1 MKNFTSFH
9 SIRRWLALS
18 VWVLCVTGLSAQVR
32 TIRGN
37 ISLSDG
43 EPIIGATIRV
53 DNAPERGAVTDISG
67 NFSLNAARG
76 ESLRISYTGHTTQ
89 VIVLGDEVT
98 GEDIVAIHEADEGA
112 ARPIEAHVARRGRPL
127 IALVNHRH
135 PSIPLREVVADPGRG
150 VAGSVVDDN
159 DLEFA
164 IGLCGNA
171 VQALLKIRTHVVD
184 SHDDADQ
191 RFG

>member
-1 MKNFTSFH
+1 MVTS
-9 SIRRWLALS
+9 SGYGAGWSGTSSPS
-18 VWVLCVTGLSAQVR
+18 VRGSVVADSAQARPSPGHEALHVR
-32 TIRGN
+32 GPAQEGDVGADHEIGRGLGKGDEPGDNQVGVVGEGIR
-37 ISLSDG
+37 DQ
-43 EPIIGATIRV
+43 
-53 DNAPERGAVTDISG
+53 
-67 NFSLNAARG
+67 
-76 ESLRISYTGHTTQ
+76 LR
-89 VIVLGDEVT
+89 DEVT

-184 SHDDADQ
+184 GHDDAYQ
-191 RFG
+191 RVG